1 MKKNRKV
8 KDIHYRHKKDK
19 CKTRME
25 DLHIIKDTAIG
36 LLLIPLLKNL
46 LAAAVIAYL
55 LVLIDCEIYAK
66 SK

>member
-1 MKKNRKV
+1 MKKIGKS
-8 KDIHYRHKKDK
+8 KIYIEITDTKKINA
-19 CKTRME
+19 RMG
-25 DLHIIKDTAIG
+25 DLHIIKDIAIG
-36 LLLIPLLKNL
+36 LLLIPFLKNL